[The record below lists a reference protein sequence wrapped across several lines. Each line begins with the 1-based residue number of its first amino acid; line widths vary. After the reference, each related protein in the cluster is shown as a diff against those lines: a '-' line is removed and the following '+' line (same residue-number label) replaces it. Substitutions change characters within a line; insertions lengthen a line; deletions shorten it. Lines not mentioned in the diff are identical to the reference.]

1 MQSTDFWLPEPFGMA
16 KLRSIVDVLAIGL
29 TLAYPPAVYFG
40 LQAMEP
46 RTLGALLLA
55 TIVLRHWQSS
65 KRLAAT
71 VETAEWIILGG
82 LCCLAL
88 GIVAFNKED
97 LLLLYPA
104 AVSLSLL
111 VIFGRTLLR
120 PPSMIERIAR
130 LSVPDLPSEGVRY
143 TRRVTGV
150 WCGFFVLNAAISLST
165 LFASREWWLLYNGFV
180 SYLLMGLLFAVEWIV
195 RGKLQRR
202 PA

>member
-1 MQSTDFWLPEPFGMA
+1 MA
-16 KLRSIVDVLAIGL
+16 KLRSIANVLAIGL

-46 RTLGALLLA
+46 RTLGILLLA
-55 TIVLRHWQSS
+55 AIILRHWQSS
-65 KRLAAT
+65 RRFAAT

-111 VIFGRTLLR
+111 ILFGRTLRR

-130 LSVPDLPSEGVRY
+130 LSVPDLPPAGVRY
-143 TRRVTGV
+143 TRQVTGV
-150 WCGFFVLNAAISLST
+150 WCGFFVLNATTSLST
-165 LFASREWWLLYNGFV
+165 VFMSREWWMLYNGFI

-195 RGKLQRR
+195 RGKLQRH